1 LKESEKKRRK
11 VMKQRFVLFI
21 LVIASLIATQCGG
34 TPPATE
40 APTATEVPPTEAPPT
55 EAPTATEVPPTEA
68 PPTEA
73 PTATEVPPTEAP
85 TATEVPPTEAPA
97 ATEAPPTEVPV
108 TLDGQ
113 SLLQERCTVCHDL
126 GRVERSEKTEEEWKA
141 TVERMVGKG
150 AQLDEA
156 EQEVLIKYLA
166 ETYPKAAEVPPTEA
180 PATLDG
186 QSLLQERCTVCHDLG
201 RVERSKKTEEEW
213 KATVERMVGKGA
225 QLDEAEQELVIKYL
239 AETYPK

>member
-1 LKESEKKRRK
+1 MSLEMFKAVVTMESGKKRRK

-40 APTATEVPPTEAPPT
+40 VPATTVPAT

-68 PPTEA
+68 PA
-73 PTATEVPPTEAP
+73 TEAP

-97 ATEAPPTEVPV
+97 ATEAPATEEAPAA
-108 TLDGQ
+108 LDGK
-113 SLLQERCTVCHDL
+113 SLLEKRCTKCHDL
-126 GRVERSEKTEEEWKA
+126 GRVERA
-141 TVERMVGKG
+141 
-150 AQLDEA
+150 
-156 EQEVLIKYLA
+156 
-166 ETYPKAAEVPPTEA
+166 
-180 PATLDG
+180 
-186 QSLLQERCTVCHDLG
+186 
-201 RVERSKKTEEEW
+201 KKTEEEW